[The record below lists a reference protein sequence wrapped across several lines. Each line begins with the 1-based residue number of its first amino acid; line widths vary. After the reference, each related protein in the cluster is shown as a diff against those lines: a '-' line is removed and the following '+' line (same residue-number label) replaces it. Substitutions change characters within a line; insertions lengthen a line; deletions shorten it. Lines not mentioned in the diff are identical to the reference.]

1 MPKSADQAERSQ
13 PAPSLKTVRVP
24 EKFAPL
30 FEQAQSYV
38 TRYFSDLSS
47 TPERGTLEIQGQR
60 YVLVRAA
67 SMSVEFYEMV
77 KSFYREEEEARAV
90 VHALLFDIA
99 HAMGL
104 ADAKTFA
111 ERMKLTD
118 PIARLKTVK
127 RAYSQAYWINGT
139 RGRGTIA
146 IRVGPTE
153 YGLATSDPVR
163 DLPRRTQILEAEGGD
178 PWRTLERLGEEGWE
192 AKT

>member
-1 MPKSADQAERSQ
+1 MLTAASTAFWGTYRMQLPSERVDWNTRRVPKSADQVERRQ
-13 PAPSLKTVRVP
+13 PAPSLNTVRVP

-104 ADAKTFA
+104 ADAKPIGA
-111 ERMKLTD
+111 VMKRSEQLM
-118 PIARLKTVK
+118 
-127 RAYSQAYWINGT
+127 
-139 RGRGTIA
+139 
-146 IRVGPTE
+146 
-153 YGLATSDPVR
+153 
-163 DLPRRTQILEAEGGD
+163 
-178 PWRTLERLGEEGWE
+178 
-192 AKT
+192 